1 MRGTGTAGTLV
12 KRCESHSL
20 TKQVQ
25 CLNVIIKYSS
35 CNIVTAIHQYNEI
48 EMILSVFILP
58 GLEAIG
64 SNNLFFYFAP

>member
-12 KRCESHSL
+12 QGVKR
-20 TKQVQ
+20 
-25 CLNVIIKYSS
+25 LNVIIKYSS
-35 CNIVTAIHQYNEI
+35 CNIVTAIHQYNEK